1 MERSFIEKACASVEE
16 GLKAVRFSMEEA
28 AVTSGRDPGEVT
40 LMAVTKTV
48 EPVYINHAI
57 SLGVELIGEN
67 KVQEFLGKKE
77 ELDLSTCKAH
87 LIGHLQTNKVGKIVG
102 NVDMI
107 ESVDS
112 VKLAREIGRQ
122 SVLKGIV
129 TDILVEVNVGNDENK
144 FGITPENAGELI
156 GEIAETRGVRVR
168 GLMTVPPLL
177 DNPAETRKLFSRMR
191 KLFIDIDNK
200 NIDNVYMD
208 ILSMGMSGDYREA
221 VAEGSTLVRVGSA
234 IFGQRNYR

>member
-1 MERSFIEKACASVEE
+1 MERSYIEKACASVEE
-16 GLKAVRFSMEEA
+16 GLKAVRHDIEEA
-28 AVTSGRDPGEVT
+28 AVKSGRDPGEVT

-48 EPVYINHAI
+48 EPVYINYAI
-57 SLGVELIGEN
+57 SKGVRLIGEN
-67 KVQEFLGKKE
+67 KVQEFLGKKD
-77 ELDLSTCKAH
+77 ELDLSRCKAH

-112 VKLAREIGRQ
+112 VKLAGEIGRQ
-122 SVLKGIV
+122 SVTKGIV

-144 FGITPENAGELI
+144 FGITVGNAPEIIDEISRI
-156 GEIAETRGVRVR
+156 GGVRIR
-168 GLMTVPPLL
+168 GLMTVPPFLE
-177 DNPAETRKLFSRMR
+177 DAVETRKLFCRMR
-191 KLFIDIDNK
+191 QLFIDIDSK
-200 NIDNVYMD
+200 KIDNVYMD
-208 ILSMGMSGDYREA
+208 ILSMGMSGDFREA